1 MEFFSQAIEKFTA
14 HLLASVCTDY
24 NLDLEELKTRYIG
37 VKAIKVT
44 KPKVPKVPMEDRPV
58 CTGTSGKK
66 KIPCK
71 NKCKPGGDACH
82 LHCEKLPVEV
92 CQPCLPQVPTEV
104 PKAAQALADIAARLA
119 EALAPA
125 MASVPVKKVRK
136 PKPKAQALPQPP
148 PPPPLVVLVTEE
160 LETEKPK
167 KVVPKPKAPVPELEE
182 EPEEPLEVLEPEELD
197 MNARLQLILQSGATF
212 ESDDEDEE
220 DEEDEEPASPGAQ
233 RHKGIIEAKGK
244 SWADYYDEDCDEEEE
259 LEEELED

>member
-37 VKAIKVT
+37 VKTIKVT
-44 KPKVPKVPMEDRPV
+44 KPKVPKVPMEDRPI
-58 CTGTSGKK
+58 CNGTSGKK

-71 NKCKPGGDACH
+71 NKCKPGGDTCH
-82 LHCEKLPVEV
+82 LHGEKLPVAV

-104 PKAAQALADIAARLA
+104 PKAAQALADIASRLSD
-119 EALAPA
+119 ALAPA
-125 MASVPVKKVRK
+125 MAAAPVKKVRK

-148 PPPPLVVLVTEE
+148 PPPVVLVTEE
-160 LETEKPK
+160 LETDKPK
-167 KVVPKPKAPVPELEE
+167 KVVPKPKAPVLEE
-182 EPEEPLEVLEPEELD
+182 ELDDEPMEVLEPEELD

-212 ESDDEDEE
+212 ESDDDED
-220 DEEDEEPASPGAQ
+220 EDEEPVSPGAQ
-233 RHKGIIEAKGK
+233 RHKGIIEAKGQ